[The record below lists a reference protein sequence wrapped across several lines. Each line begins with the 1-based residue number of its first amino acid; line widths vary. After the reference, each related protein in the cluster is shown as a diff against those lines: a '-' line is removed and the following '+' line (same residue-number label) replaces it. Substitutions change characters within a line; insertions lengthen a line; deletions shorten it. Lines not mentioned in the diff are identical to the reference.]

1 MNPNRLSVTT
11 LAVGLSLVVSVIA
24 LAQGDNQSVSMIEL
38 TGESAQ
44 YWPRWRGPS
53 GQGVVTSSNYPD
65 RWNATENVLWR
76 TGLSGRGNSSPIVW
90 GDYII
95 LTTGRDAGRQLFVQA
110 YRRSNGSLRWETEV
124 APGRPERVHS
134 KNGPASATPTTDGKQ
149 IFASLGGRGIVS
161 LDFDGNILWH
171 SEVGS
176 INNYHGPAGSPLLYE
191 DLLIVYQDQ
200 RGGGFV
206 AAYDTATGNQVWRT
220 ARNAS
225 VGWGS
230 PIAIRVGDHDEL
242 IISSQNTVNAYN
254 PKTGDELWHCGG
266 NLFEVIPTPV
276 VAAGLI
282 FCASGRAGPTLAIRP
297 GGQGDITDT
306 HIAWSTSRGS
316 PFIPSPVAYDGYLYT
331 INDMSSIITCFDA
344 ATGTVM
350 WQQRLGRA
358 IREGISASPVVVDN
372 KVFVTSDDGV
382 TFVLKTGPEF
392 ELLHT
397 NDIGAQTLASPA
409 LVDGIWY
416 IRTVDEL
423 IAIGY

>member
-65 RWNATENVLWR
+65 RWNPTENVLWR

-110 YRRSNGSLRWETEV
+110 YRRSNGTLRWETEV

-316 PFIPSPVAYDGYLYT
+316 PFVPSPVAYDGYLYT

-358 IREGISASPVVVDN
+358 IREGISSSPVVVDN